1 MHSKPNKFIRMRDF
15 QFFFVVPFKIY
26 IVQHSTVIIFVLD
39 DDDNRFSNNEHARH
53 VCFRFCLFLFVVT
66 AAVVG
71 LDGFEV

>member
-39 DDDNRFSNNEHARH
+39 DDDNRFSNNEHARR

-66 AAVVG
+66 VVG